1 MNIEKTIPALITN
14 RIKKYQSKIL
24 FQRRDGWSWKQIT
37 WLDFERD
44 VKSIAS
50 FLLDLGFGPGDA
62 AIMVSPNRMECL
74 FAEVAVCFLGGV
86 AIPMEGDELL
96 ERIIEELAK
105 GVRIKF
111 IFTADAAIANR
122 VITFFNSF
130 PDLGKIIVF
139 SYNDLGKDDRII
151 PYASVLKF
159 GLLKRRQLEDSLTTT
174 SESVSPDSPAVIFY
188 DPGLNG
194 KVNEKKVAH
203 LDLIEAL
210 HLMAKTYPFIGEED
224 QSFSCLTS
232 ASPFEKFI
240 NYLALYMGSR
250 IVMAETREDFFE
262 DILEVKPTVLFETRD
277 GLEDIC
283 SRVLSDAGKK
293 SGSEKLRRDLGN
305 RIKYVLTDAPP
316 EDRIKSLFSKSGA
329 SIVEVP
335 ELNKLGEL

>member
-1 MNIEKTIPALITN
+1 MNTEKTIPALITN

-50 FLLDLGFGPGDA
+50 FLLDLGFGPRDA

-74 FAEVAVCFLGGV
+74 FTEVAVCFLGGV
-86 AIPMEGDELL
+86 AIPVEGDELL
-96 ERIIEELAK
+96 ERIEELAK
-105 GVRIKF
+105 GVRIKY
-111 IFTADAAIANR
+111 IFTTDAATANKVIAL
-122 VITFFNSF
+122 FKSF

-159 GLLKRRQLEDSLTTT
+159 GLLKRRQLEDSLTRT

-188 DPGLNG
+188 EPGSNG

-224 QSFSCLTS
+224 QSFSCLPS
-232 ASPFEKFI
+232 ASPFERFI

-262 DILEVKPTVLFETRD
+262 DILEVKPTVLFETRN
-277 GLEDIC
+277 GIEDIC
-283 SRVLSDAGKK
+283 SRVLSDAGIK
-293 SGSEKLRRDLGN
+293 SGGEKLRRDLGN
-305 RIKYVLTDAPP
+305 RIKYVLTDFMP
-316 EDRIKSLFSKSGA
+316 EDRIKNLFSKSGV
-329 SIVEVP
+329 SIIEVP
-335 ELNKLGEL
+335 EFNKLGEL